1 MDFNVTENI
10 ILVLNVVYF
19 LLPAYIANLS
29 GLVFGGK
36 RPIDMGK
43 NFFDGN
49 RIIGDGVTI
58 EGFAYGVLFGVFIG
72 VIEGLKLENL
82 LFCLQMSLLLSFGA
96 LVGDA
101 VGSFIKRR
109 LGVSRGKP
117 VPFLDQLD
125 FFVGA
130 ILFVSLI
137 VHIPMNYIIIGAILT
152 LILHLVTNTIA
163 YLLGIK
169 DVWY

>member
-1 MDFNVTENI
+1 MDFNITENI
-10 ILVLNVVYF
+10 VLILNVVYF

-36 RPIDMGK
+36 RPVDMGK
-43 NFFDGN
+43 NFSDGY
-49 RIIGDGVTI
+49 RIIGNGVTI
-58 EGFAYGVLFGVFIG
+58 EGFVCGVLFGTLIG
-72 VIEGLKLENL
+72 MIEGFIVGNILSG
-82 LFCLQMSLLLSFGA
+82 FQIGLLLSLGA

-109 LGVSRGKP
+109 LGLSKGNSAP
-117 VPFLDQLD
+117 VLDQLD

-137 VHIPMNYIIIGAILT
+137 VRVPMDYVIIGIILT
-152 LILHLVTNTIA
+152 LILHLVSNTIA